1 MSMADVSTIISARRC
16 IVNRYFLTYLPYF
29 CIIYLSILLSISS
42 FERKRQKAFIY
53 RLSGVFSV

>member
-29 CIIYLSILLSISS
+29 CIIYLSILLSI
-42 FERKRQKAFIY
+42 
-53 RLSGVFSV
+53 LSKQTYLPSCEMDITGLF

>member
-29 CIIYLSILLSISS
+29 CIIYLSILLSI
-42 FERKRQKAFIY
+42 
-53 RLSGVFSV
+53 LSKQTYPALLVKWI